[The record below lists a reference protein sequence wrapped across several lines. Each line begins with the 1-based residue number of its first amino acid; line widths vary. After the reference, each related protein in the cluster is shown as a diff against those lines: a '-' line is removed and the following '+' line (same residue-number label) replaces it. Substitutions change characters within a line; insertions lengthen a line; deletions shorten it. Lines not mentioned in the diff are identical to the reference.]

1 MKLRKLLK
9 LPLLLVTN
17 AKLRAILILVVVLAV
32 LYPIYREV
40 SKPVP
45 PPREEPR
52 PFVWYVEMDELARM
66 EIRLP
71 PLELLEA
78 WVKHEDRYWY
88 FDQPDGPK
96 VNMERWGGG
105 IPLLLSGPG
114 ANRLIAED
122 ATEEQLEIF
131 GLTEPTVEIELT
143 LDTGEIIDIILGD
156 ATPDGQGY
164 YIKLLESA
172 DVYTVDYTWF
182 GVIARLVLDPPYPV
196 PEEEEED

>member
-1 MKLRKLLK
+1 MELRKLLA
-9 LPLLLVTN
+9 LPLKLVTD
-17 AKLRAILILVVVLAV
+17 ARLRAMLILVVLVAV

-40 SKPVP
+40 SKPEP

-71 PLELLEA
+71 PLEMEEA

-122 ATEEQLEIF
+122 ATDEQLEIF
-131 GLTEPTVEIELT
+131 GLTDPRVEIELT
-143 LDTGEIIDIILGD
+143 LDTGELINIILGD
-156 ATPDGQGY
+156 ATPDRQAY
-164 YIKLLESA
+164 YIKLLESV

-182 GVIARLVLDPPYPV
+182 GVIARLVLDPPYP
-196 PEEEEED
+196 PDETKEE